1 MRHIATAMETDRS
14 IGQVS
19 AVGCVAL
26 FQRTFELGR
35 ESGASKGTTHL
46 THYHLAPAPSLS
58 LGITRLS
65 LDLLHGSKDSAHLD
79 PGFEFD
85 RHSVRIVGEPD

>member
-1 MRHIATAMETDRS
+1 MRHIATAVETDRS

-26 FQRTFELGR
+26 SNAPLSSVEKMVRRKARCTLLT
-35 ESGASKGTTHL
+35 AS
-46 THYHLAPAPSLS
+46 
-58 LGITRLS
+58 S

-79 PGFEFD
+79 LGFEFD
-85 RHSVRIVGEPD
+85 WHPVCIIGEPNQKTPTALKQPSKD

>member
-1 MRHIATAMETDRS
+1 MRHIATAVETDRS

-26 FQRTFELGR
+26 FQRTIARGR
-35 ESGASKGTTHL
+35 GSGASKGTTHP
-46 THYHLAPAPSLS
+46 THYHFAPAPTLS

-65 LDLLHGSKDSAHLD
+65 LDLLHGSKDSTYLD
-79 PGFEFD
+79 FGFEFD